1 MTREQIHEQVV
12 ALICQQLEI
21 EPQQVTPDA
30 DIIKD
35 LGADSLDVV
44 QLVLGME
51 TQFDVEIPLE
61 DVEKLRSVQD
71 VYDFVDKLIV

>member
-12 ALICQQLEI
+12 ALICQQLEV
-21 EPQQVTPDA
+21 EPQQVTTTA

-44 QLVLGME
+44 QLVLEME

-71 VYDFVDKLIV
+71 VFDYVDKLIA